1 MPIAASILIQ
11 DQPKLRDEFVS
22 HCEEE
27 GSDED
32 KATALFNGLTF
43 FEIKLNVL
51 STVFDDDNS
60 GTMDFSEFLMAS
72 NALKLRLNF
81 SPLCANLT

>member
-1 MPIAASILIQ
+1 MI
-11 DQPKLRDEFVS
+11 
-22 HCEEE
+22 
-27 GSDED
+27 
-32 KATALFNGLTF
+32 F

-81 SPLCANLT
+81 SPLCVHLTISDRLSSESDQLNWIFNVYDKNCGGTIDPEV

>member
-1 MPIAASILIQ
+1 MPIAASICKTN
-11 DQPKLRDEFVS
+11 QPRDEFIS
-22 HCEEE
+22 HCEKE

-32 KATALFNGLTF
+32 KATALFKGLTF
-43 FEIKLNVL
+43 FEIKLIVL